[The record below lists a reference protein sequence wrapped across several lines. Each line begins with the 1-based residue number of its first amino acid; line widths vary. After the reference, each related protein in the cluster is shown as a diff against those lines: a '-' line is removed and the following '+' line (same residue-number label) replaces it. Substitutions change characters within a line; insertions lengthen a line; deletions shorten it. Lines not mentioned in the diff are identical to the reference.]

1 MGKDG
6 DGTETK
12 ERLPRDKKKKQTN
25 KHNGHPIFYQTDSQ
39 SSLEMSPS
47 QSEQEL
53 RHKDDTAQAI
63 P

>member
-12 ERLPRDKKKKQTN
+12 ERLPRDKKKK